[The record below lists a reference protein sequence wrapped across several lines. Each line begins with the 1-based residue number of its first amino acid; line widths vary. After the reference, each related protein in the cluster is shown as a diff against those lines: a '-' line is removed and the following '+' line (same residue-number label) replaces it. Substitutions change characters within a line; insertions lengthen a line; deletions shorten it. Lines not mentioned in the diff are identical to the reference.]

1 MSSSARAASVGCG
14 LLALFSAADAFTAPG
29 SLKMS
34 LGAAAPGESSFLPC
48 VRTVGSN

>member
-14 LLALFSAADAFTAPG
+14 LLALLSAADAFTG

-34 LGAAAPGESSFLPC
+34 LGAAAPGESPESERSQQLI
-48 VRTVGSN
+48 RN